1 MFFKDKDKL
10 NTMSIELDL
19 LLMEIDEYNSHDDFD
34 DYGYGDQLEARRIDL
49 IDRLTKEIY
58 GENVIVINFK
68 K

>member
-1 MFFKDKDKL
+1 MTLKNYKQAKKL
-10 NTMSIELDL
+10 SIELDL
-19 LLMEIDEYNSHDDFD
+19 LIKEIEEYNSHDDFD

-58 GENVIVINFK
+58 GENVIVVNFK